1 VSSVVLRYDARL
13 LTGRRGRRF
22 KSSHSDQS
30 GLRLATT
37 GFSVTKG
44 TLYIISAPSGAG
56 KTSLVRAVVAAQ
68 PDVVV
73 SVSHTTRKM
82 RDGEVDAKDYHF
94 VDQHGF
100 QAMVDK
106 GDFLEHASVFGNS
119 YGTSRQHIQDQ
130 LLAGKDV
137 ILEIDWQGARQ
148 IRQVMSGDCKSVYI
162 LPPSMR
168 ALRDRLQ
175 GREQDS
181 DDVIESRMREA
192 VSEMTHYA
200 EFEYIV
206 INDDFDQA
214 VEELAAIF
222 VCNRMLL
229 GHQQQMHA
237 GLLADLLKPNT

>member
-1 VSSVVLRYDARL
+1 
-13 LTGRRGRRF
+13 
-22 KSSHSDQS
+22 
-30 GLRLATT
+30 
-37 GFSVTKG
+37 VTKG

-214 VEELAAIF
+214 VEERTGRNIRLQPHAAGSSTANACGFTGRLVKTKHI
-222 VCNRMLL
+222 VSTGDIDGTINRRRL
-229 GHQQQMHA
+229 
-237 GLLADLLKPNT
+237 P